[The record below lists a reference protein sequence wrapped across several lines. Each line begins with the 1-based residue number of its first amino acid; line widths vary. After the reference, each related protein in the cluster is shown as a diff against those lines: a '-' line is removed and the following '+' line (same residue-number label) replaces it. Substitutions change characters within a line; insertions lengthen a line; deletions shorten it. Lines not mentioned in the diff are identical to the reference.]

1 MTWTQREHNLS
12 QSYAKQSLM
21 MRNEAEEIYSMMFWM
36 KPDVDVDE
44 KTETIMRQVRLW
56 QWQRFHYAEVEV
68 T

>member
-1 MTWTQREHNLS
+1 
-12 QSYAKQSLM
+12 M
-21 MRNEAEEIYSMMFWM
+21 MRNEAEEIYSMMFWV

-56 QWQRFHYAEVEV
+56 RWQRFHYAGVEV